1 MNKLYDEDVIEITED
16 DVKVEDVKEE
26 KKVTNFVNKYFD
38 KILLGGLGLM
48 VVLSAVGKNN
58 KNKSIN
64 AQNKTQAFMD
74 GYYLGKDSSKNDFN
88 RK

>member
-16 DVKVEDVKEE
+16 DVKVEDVKE
-26 KKVTNFVNKYFD
+26 KNKVTDFVNNNFD

-48 VVLSAVGKNN
+48 IALSSVINKN

-64 AQNKTQAFMD
+64 AQNKMQAFVD
-74 GYYLGKDSSKNDFN
+74 GYYLGKESKNDFN

>member
-1 MNKLYDEDVIEITED
+1 MNKFDEDVIIIEED
-16 DVKVEDVKEE
+16 NVEVEDVKE
-26 KKVTNFVNKYFD
+26 KNKVTDFVNNNFD

-48 VVLSAVGKNN
+48 IALSSVINKN

-64 AQNKTQAFMD
+64 ANNKLQAFMD
-74 GYYLGKDSSKNDFN
+74 GYYLGKDSKNDFN